1 MITDIANSTIA
12 ISEGLKTAGFC
23 LIEDIIEDIPDLSGF
38 ECRWNSVKSNKG
50 FTLAL
55 LIKARLRGDRE
66 TEIYEKGCQT
76 KCRLH

>member
-1 MITDIANSTIA
+1 M
-12 ISEGLKTAGFC
+12 
-23 LIEDIIEDIPDLSGF
+23 EDLIEDIPDLSGF

-66 TEIYEKGCQT
+66 TEIYESIISEIFRIFGSENDFNPFLKIWNLFFHT
-76 KCRLH
+76 KN